1 MAVWDDTWTE
11 DKLLDLIEFKYPS
24 KRHATA
30 EELCALFKEKN
41 HVHSLLRYLSL
52 CNLFDQN
59 NKSVRNLDLDNANN
73 RHRFCHLG
81 FMWLRLQSVRQ
92 LGSISVTSTSGLNC
106 PSTPPTTSIST
117 PDGFQTATT
126 ELTPTSY
133 AFIMSSDNSAVTA
146 TNPSNT
152 ACASVGTRGDAK
164 ITTNVAKVSETT
176 TMTPTVSKMGSAD
189 GERKAVPNAY
199 TLLFLTISLFFL
211 AR

>member
-30 EELCALFKEKN
+30 EELCAF
-41 HVHSLLRYLSL
+41 
-52 CNLFDQN
+52 
-59 NKSVRNLDLDNANN
+59 NANN

-92 LGSISVTSTSGLNC
+92 LGSTSGLNC

-199 TLLFLTISLFFL
+199 TLLFLTISLLFL